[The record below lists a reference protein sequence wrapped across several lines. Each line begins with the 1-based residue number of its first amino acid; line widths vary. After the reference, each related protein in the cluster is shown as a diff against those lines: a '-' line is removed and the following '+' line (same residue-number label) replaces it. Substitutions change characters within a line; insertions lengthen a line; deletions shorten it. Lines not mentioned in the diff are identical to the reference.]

1 DSLTTWRATI
11 RGATVDTKV
20 GSAVDR
26 VIVRKNVMV
35 RLAVPRFFRQGDDVT
50 VSTIVHNYLPS
61 DKSAQVS
68 LETKGLDLQDG
79 GQRQVTVSSKGDQRQ
94 DWHVHTQN
102 VRESDLLAK
111 ALTNEESDAMEI
123 TLPVIPFGVKL
134 SDSKAGAVTKASG
147 EDQATVSL
155 PGDPVTS
162 APTLRSEEHTSEL
175 QSLSKLVSRLS

>member
-1 DSLTTWRATI
+1 
-11 RGATVDTKV
+11 V

-61 DKSAQVS
+61 DKTAQVS
-68 LETKGLDLQDG
+68 LEVKGLVLQNNDLQNGDR
-79 GQRQVTVSSKGDQRQ
+79 QQVTVASKGDQRQ
-94 DWHVHTQN
+94 DWQVHAQN
-102 VRESDLLAK
+102 VHQADLLAK

-134 SDSKAGAVTKASG
+134 S
-147 EDQATVSL
+147 
-155 PGDPVTS
+155 
-162 APTLRSEEHTSEL
+162 
-175 QSLSKLVSRLS
+175 